1 MIVLLDMFC
10 TVLFPLSAAVHH
22 HWSSATLLKTGFF
35 MGVLQGKFLFAWQ
48 VDRTAIFTSYFTLN
62 ISSRYFSELLILVSD
77 RIYQPTFLEIDSRH
91 SKITHGKLCSYEQ
104 LFWKIQSSQLSQ
116 FHHVPLTGLPYWLT
130 SIEKVQ
136 LINSESNLQSLQHP
150 KSTAVFFFTLGNRKS
165 C

>member
-48 VDRTAIFTSYFTLN
+48 VDRTAIFTSYF
-62 ISSRYFSELLILVSD
+62 SELLPNSSFWSNLSTNI
-77 RIYQPTFLEIDSRH
+77 LEIDSRH

-116 FHHVPLTGLPYWLT
+116 FHHVPLTGLPYWLI